1 MPYQVLTLNEAQN
14 VTLTCYLYE
23 KSPEYPDLDLRPA
36 VLVLPGGG
44 YAMCSDREAEPV
56 ALGFAAEGF
65 HAFVLR
71 YTLKSV
77 KPWPAPLEDY
87 EKAMDCILAHAEEWG
102 VDKER
107 IAVAGF
113 SAGGHLAAC
122 AATIAKHKPRA
133 AIIAYGALTKETV
146 ALCGK
151 DIPLPVDLID
161 ENTAPCFV
169 FGTRTDNVAP
179 VANSL
184 AFTQKLNECGIS
196 FESHIYSYGPHGF
209 GTGTAAYNQPPITRR
224 AARWLKD
231 SAEWLGEVW
240 GERTFEGYLEPKF
253 GRRITGDLD
262 EHLSLSCT
270 YPHLLKQKGEAADVL
285 QPVFARV
292 DAVLKPRLTEGV
304 LKVVGAWTMFDL
316 LPLAG
321 FTQEELTAI
330 DGRLK
335 TIKNER

>member
-23 KSPEYPDLDLRPA
+23 KSPEYPNLDKRPA

-87 EKAMDCILAHAEEWG
+87 ENAMEYILAHAEEWG
-102 VDKER
+102 IDKER

-122 AATIAKHKPRA
+122 AACIAEHKPRA
-133 AIIAYGALTKETV
+133 AIIAYGALTEKTV

-151 DIPLPVDLID
+151 DIPLPVDIVD
-161 ENTAPCFV
+161 ENTCPCFV

-179 VANSL
+179 IRNTL
-184 AFTQKLNECGIS
+184 AFTGKLDECGIS
-196 FESHIYSYGPHGF
+196 FESHVYSYGPHGF
-209 GTGTAAYNQPPITRR
+209 GTGTPAYNQPPITRR

-240 GERTFEGYLEPKF
+240 GERTFEGYSEPKF
-253 GRRITGDLD
+253 GRRTTGDLD
-262 EHLSLSCT
+262 AYLSLSCT
-270 YPHLLKQKGEAADVL
+270 YPHLLKQKGAAEAVL
-285 QPVFARV
+285 QPVFARI

-304 LKVVGAWTMFDL
+304 LNVICTWTMHDL
-316 LPLAG
+316 LPLLG
-321 FTQEELTAI
+321 YSEKELS
-330 DGRLK
+330 DLDERLK
-335 TIKNER
+335 VIKNAR